1 MIRRPPR
8 STLFPDTTL
17 FRSVLGVGQRAAIRV
32 QYRHVVGA
40 VDGDG
45 DDLARG
51 AVGRDRGS
59 TLLNSSHCAESPAVF
74 LVDDSGVRP
83 VAQRIAC
90 ARGGASRGLSFRP

>member
-51 AVGRDRGS
+51 AVGRDRKSVVEGKS
-59 TLLNSSHCAESPAVF
+59 
-74 LVDDSGVRP
+74 VDLGGRGIIKNKVEGLYQGHGCIQFYDRVR
-83 VAQRIAC
+83 
-90 ARGGASRGLSFRP
+90 SRRRFFPW